1 MREPFNEQ
9 RRKKYYQQTIM
20 KKIEIFVMESSQ

>member
-1 MREPFNEQ
+1 MREPYNEP
-9 RRKKYYQQTIM
+9 RRKKYYQHTKM